1 MPGFFANNPLG
12 HNQQMMEPSFE
23 KLLVKLADAKVRF
36 ILVGGL
42 AVTLQGYV
50 RFTEDVDI
58 LVERTKENIDQ
69 LLDCLGDYGEG
80 FARELTPGDFDD
92 EEGAIRIVEETE
104 QCQIDIFTR
113 MSGQTYADILVSAE
127 VFVLSGR
134 EIHYASKTS
143 LIFWKQSSV
152 REKDR
157 LDAMALQKLI
167 MDPYA
172 FD

>member
-1 MPGFFANNPLG
+1 
-12 HNQQMMEPSFE
+12 MMEPSFE
-23 KLLVKLADAKVRF
+23 KLLVKLADAGVRF

-58 LVERTKENIDQ
+58 LVECTKGNIDR
-69 LLDCLGDYGEG
+69 LLACLGDYGEG
-80 FARELTPGDFDD
+80 FARELTPDDFDE

-104 QCQIDIFTR
+104 QCQLDIFTR
-113 MSGQTYADILVSAE
+113 MSGLNYADILTSAD
-127 VFVLSGR
+127 VFALSGR
-134 EIHYASKTS
+134 EVRYASKAA
-143 LIFWKQSSV
+143 LIHWKQASV

-167 MDPYA
+167 ADPGA